1 MRKVLCLSIGA
12 AAIIATGLTPAAAWA
27 ATTSTAVSIVVGP
40 SASTTV
46 TFTVTTGALTITA
59 PAASNLGSGAP
70 GTTISAPLGTVTV
83 TDARALVSATWTATA
98 ASSAFTTGGV
108 TTPETI
114 PAADLT
120 YNPGAITTTGII
132 TTTGTAVTLSGAAQ
146 PVVTGTA
153 GLGNN
158 TASWDPTIAVA
169 VPAAAVA
176 GLYTGTL
183 NQSVS

>member
-27 ATTSTAVSIVVGP
+27 ATTSTASIAAGP

-70 GTTISAPLGTVTV
+70 GTTISAPLGAVTV
-83 TDARALVSATWTATA
+83 TDARALVSATWTATV
-98 ASSAFTTGGV
+98 ASTAFTTGGV

-132 TTTGTAVTLSGAAQ
+132 TTTGTAVTLSDAAQ

-153 GLGNN
+153 GVGNN

-183 NQSVS
+183 TESVS